1 VERDWQGGWDRVERW
16 LCFVS
21 MVGDLVV
28 SLVVDPVVS
37 LVVDPVVSLVVDPVV
52 SLVVDPVVSLV
63 VDPVVSFVVSHHPFP
78 GQNPSALLMRRKVYL

>member
-16 LCFVS
+16 LCF
-21 MVGDLVV
+21 V